1 VEPREAADIIQAIG
15 DSLRSDP
22 HQFQISVRVSGQ
34 TITSHGG
41 TGLSITASGGGPGST
56 TVGQVVSVDGTQIE
70 IAQDKA
76 VQAMTDQ
83 VAALIDSLDEIAAEL
98 RSPSPD
104 KSRIQRIFDSLRDTW
119 VPGLILGVLSNALSG
134 AIGL

>member
-1 VEPREAADIIQAIG
+1 VEPREAADIIQAIS

-34 TITSHGG
+34 TIASHGG

-56 TVGQVVSVDGTQIE
+56 TVGQMVSMGGAQIQ
-70 IAQDKA
+70 IARHQAD
-76 VQAMTDQ
+76 QAMTQQ
-83 VAALIDSLDEIAAEL
+83 VAALIDSLDAIAAEL
-98 RSPSPD
+98 RSPSPE
-104 KSRIQRIFDSLRDTW
+104 KSRIERILDSLKDTW
-119 VPGLILGVLSNALSG
+119 VPGLILGVLSNALSS